1 MSKDAPDPSNAP
13 VPREARVAIVAARF
27 NEEIVKALIDGC
39 LARLAELGANPG
51 LVEMHRVP
59 GAFELPLAAKLLA
72 ETGRFAAVIC
82 LGCVIRGDTPHFDYV
97 AGSCAHGIAQAAM
110 ETRLPIIFGVLTTD
124 TQEQAWQ
131 RAGRDSAGAAGQ
143 GHDHGHAGRRAADA
157 AAEMIALLRQI
168 AANRK

>member
-27 NEEIVKALIDGC
+27 NEAIVKALIDGC

-72 ETGRFAAVIC
+72 ETGRFTAVIC
-82 LGCVIRGDTPHFDYV
+82 LGCVIRGDTAHFDYV

-124 TQEQAWQ
+124 TLEQAWQ
-131 RAGRDSAGAAGQ
+131 RAGREPGAGPG
-143 GHDHGHAGRRAADA
+143 HGHAGRRAADA